1 PYLGFT
7 KKQALCLRG
16 STFAVAAATVAGLPL
31 VVSLALT
38 MGLLGLH
45 YYAPNGRERRKR
57 QAKGT
62 ALERSVQA
70 KQEEW
75 SGLANNFQLQFL
87 NKLKMLEASKNR
99 YESLSNSRKQELER
113 LEQARDAEQ
122 RKDFLERHFIK
133 DYEIDGIGRG
143 RRATLLSYGIETF
156 YDVTP

>member
-1 PYLGFT
+1 ML
-7 KKQALCLRG
+7 Q
-16 STFAVAAATVAGLPL
+16 
-31 VVSLALT
+31 
-38 MGLLGLH
+38 
-45 YYAPNGRERRKR
+45 NGRERRKR

-143 RRATLLSYGIETF
+143 RRATWICGQVVRCANRQSRI
-156 YDVTP
+156 